1 MSISSNF
8 FASRMGTLLR
18 RSLRAVGLHG
28 AARPP
33 RRNLPMTNDPT
44 SQAGATQRAQ
54 QDANN
59 GNLPA
64 NTTTWPS
71 ALREAHDAAV
81 ANSKKSN

>member
-1 MSISSNF
+1 MSE
-8 FASRMGTLLR
+8 TPTTQE
-18 RSLRAVGLHG
+18 G
-28 AARPP
+28 A
-33 RRNLPMTNDPT
+33 L
-44 SQAGATQRAQ
+44 QRAQ

-71 ALREAHDAAV
+71 AVREPHDAAV